1 MGKANK
7 IKSDLDDITE
17 LVEIIQ
23 VLKDVA
29 DTKFHDLANRKDRF
43 ARFGESFVEYF
54 RMISL
59 SEVRHPLVSNDV
71 KKVGIV
77 SITSE
82 AGFMGDLNAKV
93 IRATLQE
100 QENHPESTLIAVG
113 KKGAEIDILKND
125 LRHLTGKEV
134 WVEVEEIKRPDLD
147 AKLVA
152 DGIAKQLERRIP
164 FRRIL
169 KKAMQTSMDAGAAG
183 IKVQV
188 SGRIGGAEI
197 ARVEWYKEGRI
208 PLHTLRAD
216 IDYAQG
222 RAETTYGSIGV
233 KVWINKGEDI
243 IAAPK
248 PQQAI
253 GA

>member
-1 MGKANK
+1 MGQKTSPTGFRLVRRKKWLSNWFANK
-7 IKSDLDDITE
+7 QEFGNQIGEDRQIRDLLATKPACQGASKFQIKRMSGKIEVTIFTSRPG
-17 LVEIIQ
+17 LVI
-23 VLKDVA
+23 
-29 DTKFHDLANRKDRF
+29 
-43 ARFGESFVEYF
+43 
-54 RMISL
+54 
-59 SEVRHPLVSNDV
+59 
-71 KKVGIV
+71 
-77 SITSE
+77 
-82 AGFMGDLNAKV
+82 
-93 IRATLQE
+93 
-100 QENHPESTLIAVG
+100 G
-113 KKGAEIDILKND
+113 KKGAEIDILKNE
-125 LRHLTGKEV
+125 LRKLTGKEV
-134 WVEVEEIKRPDLD
+134 WIEVEEIKRPDLD

-169 KKAMQTSMDAGAAG
+169 KKAMQTTMDAGAAG

-216 IDYAQG
+216 IDYAHG

-233 KVWINKGEDI
+233 KVWINKGDEI
-243 IAAPK
+243 IVAPK